1 MLTFDECREIVAREY
16 GEPVAVDGWAD
27 DDACLVTL
35 QRVADLASQGVVER
49 GGAWIVVQRA
59 TGVIEQWPHLDH
71 LDRVRRM
78 RRVRGAQSDASRD
91 QRSPAAP
98 D

>member
-16 GEPVAVDGWAD
+16 DEPVAVDGWAD
-27 DDACLVTL
+27 DGACLVTL
-35 QRVADLASQGVVER
+35 QSVADLAAQGIVER
-49 GGAWIVVQRA
+49 GGAWIVVRRDS
-59 TGVIEQWPHLDH
+59 GDVERWPHLDH

-78 RRVRGAQSDASRD
+78 SRVRSAATRAE
-91 QRSPAAP
+91 RSSAAT